1 MSLVKIGAMKAVR
14 FLVMFVYFVGEYTM
28 CNIVYVIHVSLEL
41 DTCCGASYTVLCCL
55 EFEHIRYISG
65 RLISLEFMSEG
76 VACLCFRHI
85 EVNNGMTAATADTQ
99 SHVSCCANT
108 GVACSVCISYDL
120 GALITC
126 LVLLIAVT
134 ILLLG

>member
-1 MSLVKIGAMKAVR
+1 MR
-14 FLVMFVYFVGEYTM
+14 
-28 CNIVYVIHVSLEL
+28 NIVCVMQVSLEL
-41 DTCCGASYTVLCCL
+41 DTCCGASNTVLCCL
-55 EFEHIRYISG
+55 EFEHIRYSSG
-65 RLISLEFMSEG
+65 RLLISLEFMSEG

-108 GVACSVCISYDL
+108 GLGCSVSISYDL

-126 LVLLIAVT
+126 IVLLIAVT

>member
-1 MSLVKIGAMKAVR
+1 
-14 FLVMFVYFVGEYTM
+14 M

-55 EFEHIRYISG
+55 EFEHIRYSSG
-65 RLISLEFMSEG
+65 RLLISLEFMSEG

-99 SHVSCCANT
+99 SHVSFCANT
-108 GVACSVCISYDL
+108 GLGCSVSISCDL

-134 ILLLG
+134 VLLLG

>member
-1 MSLVKIGAMKAVR
+1 VGLVKIGAVKAVR
-14 FLVMFVYFVGEYTM
+14 FLVMFVYCVREYTM
-28 CNIVYVIHVSLEL
+28 CNIVDVVHVSLEL

-55 EFEHIRYISG
+55 DLEHIRYSSG
-65 RLISLEFMSEG
+65 RLLISLEFMSEG

-85 EVNNGMTAATADTQ
+85 EVNNGMTAATADI
-99 SHVSCCANT
+99 HVSCCANA
-108 GVACSVCISYDL
+108 GLGCSVSISYDL

-134 ILLLG
+134 VLLLG